1 MFWDYVA
8 VDQEVA
14 PLVEPESIAAILGV
28 IQFLLSVVVLRPVSQ
43 WPLVQMPC
51 MMLLN
56 IQIVAGPDFTL
67 FGYDQV
73 KTMLCFLHRTLK
85 F

>member
-1 MFWDYVA
+1 MKQFYGLRGRKLNVA
-8 VDQEVA
+8 IAVSYHQTPS
-14 PLVEPESIAAILGV
+14 PLAQAQIL
-28 IQFLLSVVVLRPVSQ
+28 
-43 WPLVQMPC
+43 
-51 MMLLN
+51 MLLN
-56 IQIVAGPDFTL
+56 IQIVAGTDFTL